1 MPWLNTTLGRTG
13 LFGLKFQDTVLQC
26 RATKAG
32 ALSSES
38 QSKTERNQS
47 TANQVIPTDMPRGQY
62 DLASSQF
69 TPFPDDCTCVGL
81 TVKSRQYWWLSLSL
95 LSVPRCCGLPCLVL
109 KPSVGRVSSSTFALE
124 ESCINALSCI
134 QNPSSDPNPISTSGI
149 RSDSQMILTRE
160 GQVTP
165 VSYLLAVG
173 QYVSGFLEFDVSS
186 PVHNE
191 LH

>member
-1 MPWLNTTLGRTG
+1 VVYELLH
-13 LFGLKFQDTVLQC
+13 
-26 RATKAG
+26 
-32 ALSSES
+32 
-38 QSKTERNQS
+38 QS
-47 TANQVIPTDMPRGQY
+47 TANQGIPTDMPRGQY